1 MVEEE
6 RREWIRKEMTYF
18 LLFGYTDGGVAE
30 RKRKDCVSPEPTKL
44 CPPKM
49 EGNGGN
55 GEIVWGW
62 FQIKLIKCPRFL

>member
-30 RKRKDCVSPEPTKL
+30 RKRKDCVSPEPTNCVRPKWKETEGMVKL
-44 CPPKM
+44 CGAGFK
-49 EGNGGN
+49 
-55 GEIVWGW
+55 
-62 FQIKLIKCPRFL
+62 